1 MSIGVHHFVRVVSL
15 LAHFPAPLQQ
25 FGRYRCI
32 ANSGKPSARQ
42 IYAFTAQ
49 LARRIGRENV
59 ILVRHDRVAD
69 EFALG
74 RRASPGESGSGRKAQ
89 SAQ

>member
-1 MSIGVHHFVRVVSL
+1 LFPVFVFAV
-15 LAHFPAPLQQ
+15 LAHFPAPSQQ
-25 FGRYRCI
+25 FGRYRRI
-32 ANSGKPSARQ
+32 ADSGKPSARQ
-42 IYAFTAQ
+42 IYGFTAQ

-59 ILVRHDRVAD
+59 ILVRHDRVAG

-74 RRASPGESGSGRKAQ
+74 RRTSPGESASGRKAQ